1 MGGGGIS
8 FFFELRNANLSIKSE
23 NIHNTYK
30 KNKENVVSPIII
42 SQTPTVVSSAIRFI
56 ELEIIIHIMYN
67 VRITPCSLLA
77 VIQW

>member
-1 MGGGGIS
+1 MPPS
-8 FFFELRNANLSIKSE
+8 TKVIKTTMSSA
-23 NIHNTYK
+23 TW
-30 KNKENVVSPIII
+30 NKSII